1 LVGLILLTGIEEVT
15 MMFLPL
21 FLKISGYEAYS
32 GYVTAGFMG
41 FFIIGALGFSLFANS
56 L

>member
-1 LVGLILLTGIEEVT
+1 

-21 FLKISGYEAYS
+21 FLKISGYSAYS

-41 FFIIGALGFSLFANS
+41 FFILGALTFSFFANS
-56 L
+56 INLKH